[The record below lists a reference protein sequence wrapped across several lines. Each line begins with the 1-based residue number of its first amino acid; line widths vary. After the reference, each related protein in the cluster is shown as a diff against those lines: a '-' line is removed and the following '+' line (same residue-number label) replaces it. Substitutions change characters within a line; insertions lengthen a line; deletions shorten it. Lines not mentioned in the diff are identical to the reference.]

1 MKRFKNFMMK
11 FGGAI
16 AAFVLFIGVFNS
28 NSACFSIWH
37 QPKEPLEMTKYK
49 L

>member
-1 MKRFKNFMMK
+1 MQKETLSQKAKKTFAK
-11 FGGAI
+11 FALATGKLTA
-16 AAFVLFIGVFNS
+16 

-37 QPKEPLEMTKYK
+37 QPKEPIAMNKYK